1 MLVTIKYFGQIIEIT
16 KCDEEKLEFH
26 GSYIQNL
33 VEKLYEKY
41 PKLTEIEFK
50 VAQNQELVS
59 TETFLSSAEIA
70 LLPPFA
76 GG

>member
-26 GSYIQNL
+26 GLHIQNL

-41 PKLTEIEFK
+41 PKLK
-50 VAQNQELVS
+50 
-59 TETFLSSAEIA
+59 
-70 LLPPFA
+70 
-76 GG
+76 